1 MLELL
6 RQKQYKQQ
14 NALASERSRGI
25 TNNQMMPDTF
35 PFVMYIL
42 DCNEQKECLTLIQQQ
57 KLINY
62 LSE

>member
-14 NALASERSRGI
+14 NALAAERSRGI
-25 TNNQMMPDTF
+25 TNNQMMPYTF

-42 DCNEQKECLTLIQQQ
+42 DCNEQKECLTLIQEQT
-57 KLINY
+57 LINY
-62 LSE
+62 LSR